1 MGKNPDPGSGINI
14 PDPPHWCCRYKKVY
28 KKTMHLAKMRMV
40 KLFFQLLCALAHFSM
55 ELYLLV
61 SEGYNYP
68 QSMQEQ

>member
-1 MGKNPDPGSGINI
+1 
-14 PDPPHWCCRYKKVY
+14 
-28 KKTMHLAKMRMV
+28 MHLAKMRMV